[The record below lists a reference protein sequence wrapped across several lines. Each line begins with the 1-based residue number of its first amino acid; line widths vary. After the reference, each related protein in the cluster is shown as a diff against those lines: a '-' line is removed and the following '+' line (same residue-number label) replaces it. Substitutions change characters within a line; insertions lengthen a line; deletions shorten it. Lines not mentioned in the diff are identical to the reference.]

1 MNEQIKSGAYK
12 KKGAAQDSM
21 AVPAEKLEKIQDTE
35 GGAKKKGAA
44 THKDGKEHTA
54 KELKAEGKKLKQ
66 EARDKK
72 KADKKASRATKKSKR
87 KSNRSKRLQDKIDL
101 QTLKKSQTDDTV
113 IKGKKSNRITN
124 LEKRKAKADKG
135 TDREVKAG
143 VAKKKGAALISGKP
157 PKPKGQTTP
166 NTNRPAKTPMD
177 KVTDFAKGFVSHL
190 GQSFS
195 NDFNTIKN
203 AVTGSGK
210 HNGAGKIGG
219 FTQNFGPARQNSYAK
234 GAARV
239 AQIMGKGAADVIDGS
254 THKHPHVTMSQ
265 DPVVI
270 GDASK
275 INTTVTSTKNLPLS
289 VHDQKSPYF
298 KRNLGQANK
307 DMRNFEN
314 KNMSQVNI
322 DKKKN
327 IITQE
332 KRKRDGMDYQ
342 ANTGTDNQQTIRRS

>member
-1 MNEQIKSGAYK
+1 MPNNMKYDQVSAKATGSGK
-12 KKGAAQDSM
+12 KKGAAESDYLSEAGDVAAETAQKNEGAPPRKKGSAKKDPKKIATKIAKGKAKAEAKKG
-21 AVPAEKLEKIQDTE
+21 AVKKDVMMDEKPVARKK
-35 GGAKKKGAA
+35 GGAKHIDGKEHGAANYEEGYAPAGSGKKKGA
-44 THKDGKEHTA
+44 
-54 KELKAEGKKLKQ
+54 
-66 EARDKK
+66 
-72 KADKKASRATKKSKR
+72 S
-87 KSNRSKRLQDKIDL
+87 
-101 QTLKKSQTDDTV
+101 
-113 IKGKKSNRITN
+113 
-124 LEKRKAKADKG
+124 
-135 TDREVKAG
+135 
-143 VAKKKGAALISGKP
+143 KKKGAALISGKK
-157 PKPKGQTTP
+157 PKAKGQTTP
-166 NTNRPAKTPMD
+166 NTNRLAKTPLD

-190 GQSFS
+190 GQSVS

-275 INTTVTSTKNLPLS
+275 INTTVTSTKGLPLS
-289 VHDQKSPYF
+289 VHDQNSPQF

-314 KNMSQVNI
+314 RNMSQVNI

-327 IITQE
+327 IILQE
-332 KRKRDGMDYQ
+332 KEKRDGMDYQ
-342 ANTGTDNQQTIRRS
+342 ANTGTDNQKTIRRS